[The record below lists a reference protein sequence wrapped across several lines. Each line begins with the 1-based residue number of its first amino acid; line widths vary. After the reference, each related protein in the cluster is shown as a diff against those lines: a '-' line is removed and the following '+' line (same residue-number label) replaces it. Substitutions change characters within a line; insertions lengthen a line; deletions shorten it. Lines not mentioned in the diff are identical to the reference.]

1 MQMRT
6 RRLTLYA
13 ATLEH
18 VRTEL
23 ENPGRLPVLLDAE
36 VSTAWPSGEYDRDA
50 MEFFRARLE
59 EGGAEA
65 EGWYSWY
72 AVREADLDGPRA
84 LVGAGGYFGPPHPSG
99 VVEIGFSVLP
109 EWQRRGYASEIAEAL
124 VTRAF
129 ANPGVKQVI
138 AHTTPSNVASVGV
151 LMRCGFQRVA
161 TGARP
166 GTIRF
171 ERVTWRQR

>member
-1 MQMRT
+1 MQIRT
-6 RRLTLYA
+6 PRLILYA

-23 ENPGRLPVLLDAE
+23 DDPGRLPVLLDAE

-59 EGGAEA
+59 AGGAEA

-72 AVREADLDGPRA
+72 AVREGDAEGPRA
-84 LVGAGGYFGPPHPSG
+84 LVGAGGYFGPPDPSG

-109 EWQRRGYASEIAEAL
+109 EWQRRGYASEIVEAL
-124 VTRAF
+124 VARAL
-129 ANPGVKQVI
+129 AKPAIKQVI
-138 AHTTPSNVASVGV
+138 AHTPPSNVASVAV
-151 LMRCGFQRVA
+151 LMRCGFQQVQA
-161 TGARP
+161 GARP

-171 ERVTWRQR
+171 